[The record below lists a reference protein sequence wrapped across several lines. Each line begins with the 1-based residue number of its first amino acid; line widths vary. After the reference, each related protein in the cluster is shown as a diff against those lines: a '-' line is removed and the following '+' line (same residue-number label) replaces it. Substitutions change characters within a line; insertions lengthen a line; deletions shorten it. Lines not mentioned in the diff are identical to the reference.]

1 MPAEPDPAPTESPV
15 PAEPVATRRATAV
28 PLRRRLPPVIALLL
42 LAPWAAECSWG
53 GFAID
58 DFLPVL
64 IFLGPMYGGAAI
76 LIRETARHLGAGWPT
91 IVLLAAA
98 FGVLQAGLVD
108 QSLFNPDFLDD
119 TQYADTAAAAEAT
132 LVPGLG
138 FSLRQAFDYVGNH
151 IVLTICAPIVLI
163 ESFLGAD
170 RRLRPWLGRPGLA
183 VVGVLYLLG
192 SLLVFAS
199 PEGRKNFLASPLQ
212 LTFAAMVALALVT
225 AALLP
230 RWRHPGRMA
239 GGAWRAAE
247 QREPRRIRRVPHP
260 LWVGLLIVLVHLGT
274 DLTPG
279 WAGVAIALGLAAIV
293 GATIAYWSAGVRW
306 GQRHVLTAA
315 SASVV
320 SAAAF
325 AYLVPPYSPGSPAA
339 AVAGDIAV
347 TVITV
352 ALVGGA
358 WWRSGQGGQPA
369 TTLAAT
375 PLSREPRSG

>member
-1 MPAEPDPAPTESPV
+1 MPTGP
-15 PAEPVATRRATAV
+15 EPVTADPPATADRP
-28 PLRRRLPPVIALLL
+28 PLRRRLLPVIALLL

-108 QSLFNPDFLDD
+108 QSLFNPDYLDD
-119 TQYADTAAAAEAT
+119 TQYADTRAAAEAT
-132 LVPGLG
+132 LVPGLE

-163 ESFLGAD
+163 ESFLGPE

-183 VVGVLYLLG
+183 VVSVVYLLG
-192 SLLVFAS
+192 SLLIFS
-199 PEGRKNFLASPLQ
+199 DSSGRKDFLASPLQ
-212 LTFAAMVALALVT
+212 LAFAAVLVVALVAV
-225 AALLP
+225 AVLP
-230 RWRHPGRMA
+230 RWRRT
-239 GGAWRAAE
+239 R
-247 QREPRRIRRVPHP
+247 PRRTRRVPHP
-260 LWVGLLIVLVHLGT
+260 LWVGLLVVLVRIGG

-279 WAGVAIALGLAAIV
+279 WPGAAIALALAAAA
-293 GATIAYWSAGVRW
+293 GGLIAYWSSGVRW
-306 GQRHVLTAA
+306 GQRHVLVAGTAGL
-315 SASVV
+315 VT
-320 SAAAF
+320 AAAF
-325 AYLVPPYSPGSPAA
+325 AYLVPPYSPASPAA
-339 AVAGDIAV
+339 ALAGDVAV

-358 WWRSGQGGQPA
+358 WWRLRASPA
-369 TTLAAT
+369 VHVAA
-375 PLSREPRSG
+375 S

>member
-1 MPAEPDPAPTESPV
+1 MPTEPDPADSTAPPHS
-15 PAEPVATRRATAV
+15 ATDRVTTDRAATDGRL
-28 PLRRRLPPVIALLL
+28 PLHRRLLPVVALLL

-76 LIRETARHLGAGWPT
+76 LVRETARHLGAGWPT

-119 TQYADTAAAAEAT
+119 TQYADTRATAEAT

-170 RRLRPWLGRPGLA
+170 RRLRPWLGRPGLL
-183 VVGVLYLLG
+183 VVGLVYLLG
-192 SLLVFAS
+192 SLFIFS
-199 PEGRKNFLASPLQ
+199 DIHGDKGFLASPLQ
-212 LTFAAMVALALVT
+212 LTFATSLALALVAT
-225 AALLP
+225 AALP
-230 RWRHPGRMA
+230 RWRRPS
-239 GGAWRAAE
+239 
-247 QREPRRIRRVPHP
+247 PRRARRVPHP
-260 LWVGLLIVLVHLGT
+260 LWVGLLVVLVRFGS

-279 WAGVAIALGLAAIV
+279 WTGVAIALGPAAIV
-293 GATIAYWSAGVRW
+293 GATIAYWSSRSGW
-306 GQRHVLTAA
+306 GQRHVLVAG
-315 SASVV
+315 SASLVT
-320 SAAAF
+320 AAAF
-325 AYLVPPYSPGSPAA
+325 AYLVPPYSPASPAA
-339 AVAGDIAV
+339 ALAGDVAV

-358 WWRSGQGGQPA
+358 WWRLRRASPA
-369 TTLAAT
+369 VHVGA
-375 PLSREPRSG
+375 S

>member
-1 MPAEPDPAPTESPV
+1 MPTESN
-15 PAEPVATRRATAV
+15 PADRP
-28 PLRRRLPPVIALLL
+28 PLRRRLVPVVALLL

-64 IFLGPMYGGAAI
+64 IVLGPMYGGAAI

-98 FGVLQAGLVD
+98 FGVFQAGLVD

-119 TQYADTAAAAEAT
+119 TQYADTRAAAEAT

-163 ESFLGAD
+163 ESFLRAD
-170 RRLRPWLGRPGLA
+170 RRLQPWLGRPGLA
-183 VVGVLYLLG
+183 VVGVFYVLG
-192 SLLVFAS
+192 SLLIFS
-199 PEGRKNFLASPLQ
+199 DSSGRKDFLASPLQ
-212 LTFAAMVALALVT
+212 LASATALVLVLVA

-230 RWRHPGRMA
+230 RWRRRH
-239 GGAWRAAE
+239 
-247 QREPRRIRRVPHP
+247 PRRVRRAPHP
-260 LWVGLLIVLVHLGT
+260 LWVGLLVVLVRFGA

-279 WAGVAIALGLAAIV
+279 WPGMVIALSLAAVV
-293 GATIAYWSAGVRW
+293 GGLIAYWSSGSGW
-306 GQRHVLTAA
+306 GQRHVLAA
-315 SASVV
+315 GSASVV

-325 AYLVPPYSPGSPAA
+325 AYLVPPYSPASPAA
-339 AVAGDIAV
+339 ALAGDVAV
-347 TVITV
+347 TVVTV
-352 ALVGGA
+352 ALVVGA
-358 WWRSGQGGQPA
+358 WWRLRRASPA
-369 TTLAAT
+369 VHMAA
-375 PLSREPRSG
+375 S

>member
-1 MPAEPDPAPTESPV
+1 MPPEPNPTDHPTTPHAAPGPADRLASSPTAPGPADRSPAPHADPN
-15 PAEPVATRRATAV
+15 PANGLQ
-28 PLRRRLPPVIALLL
+28 LRRRLVPVMALLL

-119 TQYADTAAAAEAT
+119 TQYADTRAAAEAT
-132 LVPGLG
+132 LVPGLE

-163 ESFLGAD
+163 ESFLGAA
-170 RRLRPWLGRPGLA
+170 RRLRPWLGRPGLL
-183 VVGVLYLLG
+183 VVGLVYLLG
-192 SLLVFAS
+192 SLFIFS
-199 PEGRKNFLASPLQ
+199 DINEDKGFLASPLQ
-212 LTFAAMVALALVT
+212 MTFATSLALALVAT
-225 AALLP
+225 ALLP
-230 RWRHPGRMA
+230 RWRRPS
-239 GGAWRAAE
+239 
-247 QREPRRIRRVPHP
+247 PRRIRRVPHP
-260 LWVGLLIVLVHLGT
+260 LWVGLLVVVVRFGS

-279 WAGVAIALGLAAIV
+279 WTGVAIALGLAAIV
-293 GATIAYWSAGVRW
+293 ATTIAYWSSAVRW
-306 GQRHVLTAA
+306 GQRHVLVAG
-315 SASVV
+315 SASLVT
-320 SAAAF
+320 AAAF
-325 AYLVPPYSPGSPAA
+325 AYLVPPYSPASPAA
-339 AVAGDIAV
+339 ALAGDVAV

-358 WWRSGQGGQPA
+358 WWRLRRASPA
-369 TTLAAT
+369 VHVGA
-375 PLSREPRSG
+375 S

>member
-1 MPAEPDPAPTESPV
+1 MPPEPDPADHPTTPHAAPGPADRLASSPAAPG
-15 PAEPVATRRATAV
+15 PADRSPAPHVDPNPANGLQ
-28 PLRRRLPPVIALLL
+28 LRRRLVPVIALLL

-98 FGVLQAGLVD
+98 FGVVQAGLVD

-119 TQYADTAAAAEAT
+119 TQYADTRAAAEAT
-132 LVPGLG
+132 LVPGLE

-170 RRLRPWLGRPGLA
+170 RRLRPWLGRPGLL
-183 VVGVLYLLG
+183 VVGLVYLLG
-192 SLLVFAS
+192 SLFIFS
-199 PEGRKNFLASPLQ
+199 DINEDKGFLASPLQ
-212 LTFAAMVALALVT
+212 LTFATSLAVALVAT
-225 AALLP
+225 ALLP
-230 RWRHPGRMA
+230 RWRRPS
-239 GGAWRAAE
+239 
-247 QREPRRIRRVPHP
+247 PRRARRVPHP
-260 LWVGLLIVLVHLGT
+260 LWVGLLVVVVRLGS

-279 WAGVAIALGLAAIV
+279 WTGVAIALGLAAIV
-293 GATIAYWSAGVRW
+293 ATTIAYWSSAVRW
-306 GQRHVLTAA
+306 GQRHVLVAG
-315 SASVV
+315 SASLVT
-320 SAAAF
+320 AAAF
-325 AYLVPPYSPGSPAA
+325 AYLVPPYSPASPAA
-339 AVAGDIAV
+339 ALAGDVAV

-358 WWRSGQGGQPA
+358 WWRLRRASPA
-369 TTLAAT
+369 VHVGA
-375 PLSREPRSG
+375 S

>member
-1 MPAEPDPAPTESPV
+1 MPTGPDPVASDHAAGDRPT
-15 PAEPVATRRATAV
+15 TAGRL
-28 PLRRRLPPVIALLL
+28 PLHRRLLPVIALLL

-76 LIRETARHLGAGWPT
+76 LIRETTRHLGAGWPT

-108 QSLFNPDFLDD
+108 QSLFNSDFLDD
-119 TQYADTAAAAEAT
+119 TQYADTRAAAEAT
-132 LVPGLG
+132 LVPGLE

-163 ESFLGAD
+163 ESFLGSD
-170 RRLRPWLGRPGLA
+170 RRLRPWLGRSGLA
-183 VVGVLYLLG
+183 VVTVLYLLG
-192 SLLVFAS
+192 SLLIFAS
-199 PEGRKNFLASPLQ
+199 DGGRKNFLASPLQ
-212 LTFAAMVALALVT
+212 LTFAAMVVLALVT
-225 AALLP
+225 TALLP
-230 RWRHPGRMA
+230 HWRRPGRTT

-247 QREPRRIRRVPHP
+247 QREPRRSRRAPHP

-279 WAGVAIALGLAAIV
+279 WAGVAIALGLAAAV
-293 GATIAYWSAGVRW
+293 GGLVAHWSSGVNW
-306 GQRHVLTAA
+306 GQRHLLAA
-315 SASVV
+315 GSASVV

-325 AYLVPPYSPGSPAA
+325 AYLVPPYSPASPAA
-339 AVAGDIAV
+339 ALAGDIAV

-358 WWRSGQGGQPA
+358 WWRLGRASPA
-369 TTLAAT
+369 VHVVA
-375 PLSREPRSG
+375 S

>member
-1 MPAEPDPAPTESPV
+1 MPAEPHP
-15 PAEPVATRRATAV
+15 ATAQPATADRL
-28 PLRRRLPPVIALLL
+28 PLRRRLLPVIALLL

-108 QSLFNPDFLDD
+108 QSLFNPDYLDD
-119 TQYADTAAAAEAT
+119 TQYADTRAAAEAT
-132 LVPGLG
+132 LVPGLE

-170 RRLRPWLGRPGLA
+170 RRLRPWLGRPGLV

-192 SLLVFAS
+192 SLLIFS
-199 PEGRKNFLASPLQ
+199 DSSGRKGFLASPLQ
-212 LTFAAMVALALVT
+212 LAFAAVVVLALIAT
-225 AALLP
+225 ALLP
-230 RWRHPGRMA
+230 RWRHPRPR
-239 GGAWRAAE
+239 RAASTAPDSTTSG
-247 QREPRRIRRVPHP
+247 QKGPARRAPHP
-260 LWVGLLIVLVHLGT
+260 LWVGLLVVLVRFST

-279 WAGVAIALGLAAIV
+279 WAGVGIALALAATV
-293 GATIAYWSAGVRW
+293 GGLIAYWSSRAAW
-306 GQRHVLTAA
+306 GQRQVLAA
-315 SASVV
+315 GSASLLI
-320 SAAAF
+320 AAAF
-325 AYLVPPYSPGSPAA
+325 AYLVPPYSPASPEAA
-339 AVAGDIAV
+339 LAGDVAV

-358 WWRSGQGGQPA
+358 WWRLRRASPA
-369 TTLAAT
+369 PIPA
-375 PLSREPRSG
+375 G

>member
-1 MPAEPDPAPTESPV
+1 MPTEPDPADSTAPPHSATERV
-15 PAEPVATRRATAV
+15 TTDRAATDRHL
-28 PLRRRLPPVIALLL
+28 PLHRRLLPVVALLL

-119 TQYADTAAAAEAT
+119 TQYADTRAAAEAT

-163 ESFLGAD
+163 ESFLGPE

-183 VVGVLYLLG
+183 VVGVIYLLG
-192 SLLVFAS
+192 SLLIFTDINDDK
-199 PEGRKNFLASPLQ
+199 GFLASPLQ
-212 LTFAAMVALALVT
+212 LAFAAVVILALAGT
-225 AALLP
+225 ALLP
-230 RWRHPGRMA
+230 RWRRPR
-239 GGAWRAAE
+239 
-247 QREPRRIRRVPHP
+247 PRRARRVPHP
-260 LWVGLLIVLVHLGT
+260 LWLGLLIILVRFGT

-279 WAGVAIALGLAAIV
+279 WAGVTIALALAAAV
-293 GATIAYWSAGVRW
+293 GGLVAYVSSSADW
-306 GQRHVLTAA
+306 GQRHVLAAGSASLVTAA
-315 SASVV
+315 G
-320 SAAAF
+320 F
-325 AYLVPPYSPGSPAA
+325 AYLVPPYSPASPTA
-339 AVAGDIAV
+339 AVAGDVAV

-358 WWRSGQGGQPA
+358 WWRSSGGRRPA

-375 PLSREPRSG
+375 PHSREPRSG